1 MILQAG
7 DVVQMRPE
15 ILSSKLEED
24 AAKRKGVVI
33 YIHPDKR
40 FYTVEFT
47 SEVTGERWRECVYFN

>member
-1 MILQAG
+1 MIQVDDA
-7 DVVQMRPE
+7 VRMQPE

-24 AAKRKGVVI
+24 VAKRTGVVI
-33 YIHPDKR
+33 YVHPEKR

>member
-1 MILQAG
+1 MILQVG

-24 AAKRKGVVI
+24 AAKR
-33 YIHPDKR
+33 

-47 SEVTGERWRECVYFN
+47 SEFTGERWRECVYFN

>member
-1 MILQAG
+1 MIQVG
-7 DVVQMRPE
+7 DAVRIRPT

-24 AAKRKGVVI
+24 VSARKGVVI

-47 SEVTGERWRECVYFN
+47 SEVTGERWRECVYFR